1 MNKPENIDQ
10 YYSQFTPEYQDKMRQ
25 LHQLVKE
32 TVPDALEVISYG
44 MPAFKLNGRHLIYYA
59 ATKNHLGFYPA
70 GTSTVDTFKNAGYEV
85 TKGSVHFPWNQ
96 PLPEDLLKKMIKV
109 RANENLVKKK
119 GKG

>member
-44 MPAFKLNGRHLIYYA
+44 MPAFKLNGRPLIYYA

-109 RANENLVKKK
+109 RADENLVKKK